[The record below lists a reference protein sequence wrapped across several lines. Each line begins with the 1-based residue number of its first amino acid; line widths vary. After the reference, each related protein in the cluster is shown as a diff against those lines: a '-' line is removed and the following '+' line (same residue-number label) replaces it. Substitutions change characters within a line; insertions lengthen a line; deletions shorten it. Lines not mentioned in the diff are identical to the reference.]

1 MATNKSKHLSEVL
14 TSHKMGKV
22 QEKMDKYIQKKNEVK
37 DALDTKYSDKLA
49 TSPIDSGS
57 LAKYTAINKKF
68 DIDLC
73 APFMRG
79 SFNTLKDMADELFR
93 YFDEEYQDDQLL
105 KPVKKQRVSIGLE
118 FNIDGEVI
126 GMDVIPGREINT
138 DEYTQTFDLK
148 LYVRPRDLSPESET
162 KTNIKK
168 HIDLI
173 SGKTSEREIIRLLK
187 VWKHYNDK
195 KIKSFKIELLT
206 LRAFEENAINISDDL
221 WGRLEMTM
229 TFIRDNIETIQLKDP
244 ANSNNIV
251 SNTMTASE
259 KNVIANDMKTMLE
272 NIESDSDFIKTYFK
286 INPDFPPPNN
296 DNKYG
301 RKEDGASVLTTQNFG
316 YDMGR

>member
-1 MATNKSKHLSEVL
+1 
-14 TSHKMGKV
+14 
-22 QEKMDKYIQKKNEVK
+22 
-37 DALDTKYSDKLA
+37 
-49 TSPIDSGS
+49 
-57 LAKYTAINKKF
+57 
-68 DIDLC
+68 
-73 APFMRG
+73 
-79 SFNTLKDMADELFR
+79 MADELFR
-93 YFDEEYQDDQLL
+93 YFDEENQDDQLL
-105 KPVKKQRVSIGLE
+105 KPGKEQRGSIGLE
-118 FNIDGEVI
+118 VNIDDEVI
-126 GMDVIPGREINT
+126 GRDVIPGREINT

-244 ANSNNIV
+244 AN
-251 SNTMTASE
+251 
-259 KNVIANDMKTMLE
+259 
-272 NIESDSDFIKTYFK
+272 
-286 INPDFPPPNN
+286 
-296 DNKYG
+296 
-301 RKEDGASVLTTQNFG
+301 
-316 YDMGR
+316 